1 MILLKLAVRN
11 TFRNLRRTLITMAA
25 ISLGLAL
32 MITSNNLT
40 FGSYQTMIST
50 GISVMAG
57 HVVVQG
63 EGWQEERDSRMV
75 VHDAAAHAQTLTQT
89 FPDAVIVQR
98 SMLQGLLMSPVSSVG
113 VMLTAV
119 DPTVEP
125 KVSDW
130 QDKLIEGEYLTDDR
144 GILLGSL
151 LAESLQVKL
160 GDKVVLMAQGE
171 GETSSRLFRVRG
183 LIQTGAK
190 NIDGFIGIIT
200 LPAAQEVLAL
210 PDAVNQI
217 SVHLDNPDDTAAAT
231 DAARAALAGVSD
243 IEVLAWP
250 EALPELY
257 SMIQLDRASNNTIM
271 AIIGLIVALGVL
283 NTVLMSVM
291 ERIRE
296 FGVMLAVGTSP
307 GRLVTIIM
315 LEGLVL
321 GVTSISLGIGLGM
334 LASWPLIV
342 HGIDYSEMMGES
354 MTTAGVTLSA
364 VVHAELDWERLI
376 IYSLT
381 GLVLVILT
389 AAWPAWR
396 ASRLRPVES
405 MRHV

>member
-1 MILLKLAVRN
+1 MLLKLAIRN

-25 ISLGLAL
+25 ISFGLAL
-32 MITSNNLT
+32 MIVSNNLT
-40 FGSYQTMIST
+40 FGSYQAMIST
-50 GISVMAG
+50 GISTMAG

-63 EGWQEERDSRMV
+63 EGWQAERDSRLV
-75 VHDAAAHAQTLTQT
+75 VQNATATAATLTAA
-89 FPDAVIVQR
+89 FPDATIVRR
-98 SMLQGLLMSPVSSVG
+98 SVLQGLLMSPVNSVG
-113 VMLTAV
+113 VMLTAI
-119 DPTVEP
+119 DPAIEP
-125 KVSDW
+125 QVSDW
-130 QDKLIEGEYLTDDR
+130 QDKVVEGEYLTDDR
-144 GILLGSL
+144 GILIGSL
-151 LAESLQVKL
+151 LAESLQVGL

-183 LIQTGAK
+183 LIHTGAK

-217 SVHLDNPDDTAAAT
+217 SIHLNNPDDTAQAT
-231 DAARAALAGVSD
+231 ALAKSALSGVSD

-250 EALPELY
+250 EALPEMH
-257 SMIQLDRASNNTIM
+257 SMIQIDRASNNTIM

-307 GRLVTIIM
+307 RRLVTIIM

-321 GVTSISLGIGLGM
+321 GVVSIALGIGIGM

-342 HGIDYSEMMGES
+342 HGIDYSEMMGEA
-354 MTTAGVTLSA
+354 MTTGGVTLSA
-364 VVHAELDWERLI
+364 VVHAAPDWERLI
-376 IYSLT
+376 IYSVI
-381 GLVLVILT
+381 GLVLVVLT
-389 AAWPAWR
+389 AIYPAWR
-396 ASRLRPVES
+396 ASRLKPVES
-405 MRHV
+405 MRHI